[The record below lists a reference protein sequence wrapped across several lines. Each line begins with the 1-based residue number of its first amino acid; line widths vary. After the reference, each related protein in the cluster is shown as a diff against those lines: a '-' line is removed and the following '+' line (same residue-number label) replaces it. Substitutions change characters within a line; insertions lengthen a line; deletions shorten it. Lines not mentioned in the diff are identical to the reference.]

1 MLSRPNTALSQIHMQ
16 IMWSR
21 LIAVVEE
28 QAQTLVR
35 TAFSTTV
42 REAGDLSAGVF
53 DKEGNMLA
61 QAVTGTPGH
70 VNSMA
75 AAVKHF
81 LDAFPLKT
89 MRPGDHYIT
98 NDPWLTCGH
107 LHDLTVVS
115 PTFLNGEPL
124 GLFASTVHV
133 VDIGGLGMGPDGRQV
148 FEEGLSIPLM
158 ALAREGRMNED
169 LLRVIRANVRE
180 PLQVEGD
187 VYALA
192 ACNDEGS
199 RRLVEMMEEFGI
211 ANLDRLG
218 EHIIETSRQATIE
231 AIGRLKRGSY
241 RNSLTMDGYDR
252 PLTLA
257 AEMTIG
263 EDGIH
268 VDYAGT
274 SPASAFGIN
283 VVLNY
288 TTAYTAFG
296 VKCLVAPEVPNN
308 AGSLVPITVS
318 APEGCLLNVNRPRA
332 VAARHTVGHMLPDVV
347 FGCLHQVMAGGV
359 PAEGASSLWIP
370 QIYGGADVLDELGAE
385 DGHER
390 PDIKPFSTAIF
401 HCGGAGA
408 RPGKDGLDVTAF
420 PSGVRTI
427 PVEATEFGGAGDLPP
442 ARVPRRL
449 GRHRALPRRARP
461 DHRIGRQRRHADRDA
476 VQFRTHQQPGPRP
489 RRRRRG
495 CARPRHPRL
504 RPPDRSER
512 PAERSRRRLY
522 PARTAG
528 RRRFRRPRAARS
540 RTGRPRR
547 RRRPDLARNGPR
559 RLPRR
564 ADPRR
569 RPRSGGD
576 SPVAGRVKRGW
587 FMGMPTDAIRD
598 VMRRT
603 MANLKFVEER
613 QTPTGPYEVTQLI
626 NSFLG
631 ALAHPFEALS
641 EDLNRLELGEAAK
654 YGWPEIKKERATDRE
669 PGSIGELIRLLRN
682 AMAHGNIEFLSDRRG
697 EIVALRLHNRDRG
710 RRTWGAI
717 VTVPDAR
724 RLLDRFVALV
734 EERHKDHGWYAPK
747 SA

>member
-1 MLSRPNTALSQIHMQ
+1 MVGRPNTALSQIHMQ

-53 DKEGNMLA
+53 DRDGNMLA

-115 PTFLNGEPL
+115 PTFLRGEPV

-148 FEEGLSIPLM
+148 YEEGLSIPLM
-158 ALAREGRMNED
+158 ALAREGHMNDD

-199 RRLVEMMEEFGI
+199 RRLVEMMEEFDI

-231 AIGRLKRGSY
+231 AIGKLKKGSY

-257 AEMTIG
+257 AEMTIVG
-263 EDGIH
+263 DGIH
-268 VDYAGT
+268 VDYSGT

-308 AGSLVPITVS
+308 AGSLAPITVS
-318 APEGCLLNVNRPRA
+318 APEGCLLNAKRPRA

-347 FGCLHQVMAGGV
+347 FGCLHHVLEGGV

-385 DGHER
+385 EGR
-390 PDIKPFSTAIF
+390 APPDIRPFSTAIF

-427 PVEATEFGGAGDLPP
+427 PVEATEFGGAGDVPP
-442 ARVPRRL
+442 ARVPRGV
-449 GRHRALPRRARP
+449 GRRWGISRRPRP
-461 DHRIGRQRRHADRDA
+461 DHRTGWCRRHADRDA
-476 VQFRTHQQPGPRP
+476 VQFRARRQPGARP

-495 CARPRHPRL
+495 RSGPGHPGIGKADRPQ
-504 RPPDRSER
+504 R
-512 PAERSRRRLY
+512 PAGGAGRRFH

-528 RRRFRRPRAARS
+528 RRRFWRS
-540 RTGRPRR
+540 
-547 RRRPDLARNGPR
+547 
-559 RLPRR
+559 
-564 ADPRR
+564 R
-569 RPRSGGD
+569 RPRSRAGG
-576 SPVAGRVKRGW
+576 SGRCRRPG
-587 FMGMPTDAIRD
+587 FARD
-598 VMRRT
+598 
-603 MANLKFVEER
+603 
-613 QTPTGPYEVTQLI
+613 G
-626 NSFLG
+626 G
-631 ALAHPFEALS
+631 A
-641 EDLNRLELGEAAK
+641 RLPG
-654 YGWPEIKKERATDRE
+654 RAYR
-669 PGSIGELIRLLRN
+669 
-682 AMAHGNIEFLSDRRG
+682 
-697 EIVALRLHNRDRG
+697 
-710 RRTWGAI
+710 
-717 VTVPDAR
+717 
-724 RLLDRFVALV
+724 
-734 EERHKDHGWYAPK
+734 
-747 SA
+747 

>member
-1 MLSRPNTALSQIHMQ
+1 MPGKPNTALSQIHMQ

-28 QAQTLVR
+28 QAQPLMR

-53 DKEGNMLA
+53 DCDGNMLA

-89 MRPGDHYIT
+89 MRPGNHYIT

-115 PTFLNGEPL
+115 PTFLRREPV

-199 RRLVEMMEEFGI
+199 RRLIEMMEESGI
-211 ANLDRLG
+211 TNLDRLG
-218 EHIIETSRQATIE
+218 EHIIETSRQATLK
-231 AIGRLKRGSY
+231 AIRNLRKGSY
-241 RNSLTMDGYDR
+241 RKSLIMDGFDR

-263 EDGIH
+263 ADGIH
-268 VDYAGT
+268 VDYTGT

-308 AGSLVPITVS
+308 AGSLAPITVS
-318 APEGCLLNVNRPRA
+318 APEGCLLNAKRPRA

-347 FGCLHQVMAGGV
+347 FGCLHQVMEGGV

-385 DGHER
+385 AGKAPPE
-390 PDIKPFSTAIF
+390 IKPFSSAIF

-427 PVEATEFGGAGDLPP
+427 PVEATESVASVLFRRREFREGSGGSGQFRGGLGQVIELGGADGTPIAMLCNFERISNPARGRDGGGAGAPGRVTLVSGPP
-442 ARVPRRL
+442 AGAQGRESVP
-449 GRHRALPRRARP
+449 
-461 DHRIGRQRRHADRDA
+461 
-476 VQFRTHQQPGPRP
+476 
-489 RRRRRG
+489 
-495 CARPRHPRL
+495 
-504 RPPDRSER
+504 
-512 PAERSRRRLY
+512 
-522 PARTAG
+522 
-528 RRRFRRPRAARS
+528 
-540 RTGRPRR
+540 
-547 RRRPDLARNGPR
+547 
-559 RLPRR
+559 
-564 ADPRR
+564 
-569 RPRSGGD
+569 GGD
-576 SPVAGRVKRGW
+576 
-587 FMGMPTDAIRD
+587 FI
-598 VMRRT
+598 
-603 MANLKFVEER
+603 
-613 QTPTGPYEVTQLI
+613 
-626 NSFLG
+626 
-631 ALAHPFEALS
+631 
-641 EDLNRLELGEAAK
+641 RLE
-654 YGWPEIKKERATDRE
+654 T
-669 PGSIGELIRLLRN
+669 PGG
-682 AMAHGNIEFLSDRRG
+682 GGFGD
-697 EIVALRLHNRDRG
+697 
-710 RRTWGAI
+710 
-717 VTVPDAR
+717 PDAR
-724 RLLDRFVALV
+724 DPKQVALDV
-734 EERHKDHGWYAPK
+734 ADGLISRETAKQDYRVALTDKGALDPTATERLREARAAGYQTIPTP
-747 SA
+747 